1 MQNKNLYCNGL
12 FTFNKHLLSTYPFQV
27 IFQQQHAQVHHIHRV
42 MLDLDYVLFENNLE
56 NKTIFQP
63 SIFVGFSISW
73 KSLVNLSKET
83 KFNKCLTKL
92 RREGRICMCIHRG
105 LKATLHEMER
115 KSRDDVIM

>member
-1 MQNKNLYCNGL
+1 MVYLHL
-12 FTFNKHLLSTYPFQV
+12 KHLLSTYPFQV

-83 KFNKCLTKL
+83 KFNKCYKTWWGG
-92 RREGRICMCIHRG
+92 EDMYVH
-105 LKATLHEMER
+105 T
-115 KSRDDVIM
+115 